1 MGEEVKIV
9 SPSNLDQILELLK
22 AEFDTKLDAGGSQTS
37 TSTADGGNNVYTF
50 GDGSTLTVKNGTKGS
65 IGYSIKSATVA
76 PTRTSQGTVTYKN
89 VSHTAWA
96 ANFKLSDFVVRPAV
110 GDLILYSGVLH
121 KCNAVT
127 STLAICYYVTGTYA
141 NEYMA
146 SHDQYYASIKGDKGA
161 KGDKGDPGDKG
172 DKGDP
177 GDKGAKGDK
186 GDKGDPGEN
195 ATTTA
200 VATTTT
206 NGLMSAADKTKLNG
220 IATGATK
227 NTGKLTIG
235 SYIFDGSTDV
245 TIPVYNG
252 E

>member
-1 MGEEVKIV
+1 MGEEIKIV

-50 GDGSTLTVKNGTKGS
+50 GDGTTLTVKNGNKGS
-65 IGYSIKSATVA
+65 TGSSIKSATVA
-76 PTRTSQGTVTYKN
+76 PTRTSQGTVNYKN

-96 ANFKLSDFVVRPAV
+96 ANFKLSDFIVRPAV

-121 KCNAVT
+121 KCNALT
-127 STLAICYYVTGTYA
+127 STLAICYYVTGQYA

-146 SHDQYYASIKGDKGA
+146 SHDQYYASIKGNNGA
-161 KGDKGDPGDKG
+161 
-172 DKGDP
+172 
-177 GDKGAKGDK
+177 K

-195 ATTTA
+195 ATTTE
-200 VATTTT
+200 VATTTA

-235 SYIFDGSTDV
+235 SYIFDGSADV

>member
-50 GDGSTLTVKNGTKGS
+50 GDGSTLTVKNGNKG
-65 IGYSIKSATVA
+65 T
-76 PTRTSQGTVTYKN
+76 
-89 VSHTAWA
+89 
-96 ANFKLSDFVVRPAV
+96 
-110 GDLILYSGVLH
+110 
-121 KCNAVT
+121 
-127 STLAICYYVTGTYA
+127 
-141 NEYMA
+141 
-146 SHDQYYASIKGDKGA
+146 
-161 KGDKGDPGDKG
+161 
-172 DKGDP
+172 
-177 GDKGAKGDK
+177 KGDK

-195 ATTTA
+195 ATTTT
-200 VATTTT
+200 VATTTI

-235 SYIFDGSTDV
+235 SYVFDGSADV